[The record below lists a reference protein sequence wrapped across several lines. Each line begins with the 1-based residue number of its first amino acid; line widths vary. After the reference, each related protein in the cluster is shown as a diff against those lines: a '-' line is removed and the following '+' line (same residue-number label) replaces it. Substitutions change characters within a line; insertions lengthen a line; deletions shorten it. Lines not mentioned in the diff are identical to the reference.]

1 MSEVRIPEVLP
12 AEAEP
17 GSEKEPGRG
26 VSVGTSGRERRLLSF
41 YDRLRARVVRVAEKG
56 RLPDRVTELLLLAP
70 DLFMLMTRLSIDP
83 QVPGKTRS
91 LIGGAL
97 AYFVLPI
104 DFMPEI
110 VLGPGGFLDDIVL
123 AALVL
128 AHVMSRELEPLTTKY
143 WSGSEELRVVLRDIT
158 RSADKVLGDGV
169 YRRLQRWLDKRI

>member
-1 MSEVRIPEVLP
+1 MTEVHVPEVLP
-12 AEAEP
+12 PETGPDGAVE
-17 GSEKEPGRG
+17 
-26 VSVGTSGRERRLLSF
+26 SVANPGRERRLLSF
-41 YDRLRARVVRVAEKG
+41 YDRLRARIVRAAEKG
-56 RLPDRVTELLLLAP
+56 RLPGRVTEILLLGP

-83 QVPGKTRS
+83 EVPAKTRS

-128 AHVMSRELEPLTTKY
+128 SHVMGRELEPLTRRY
-143 WSGSEELRVVLRDIT
+143 WSGSEDLRVVLRDIT

-169 YRRLQRWLDKRI
+169 YRRLQRWLDKRV